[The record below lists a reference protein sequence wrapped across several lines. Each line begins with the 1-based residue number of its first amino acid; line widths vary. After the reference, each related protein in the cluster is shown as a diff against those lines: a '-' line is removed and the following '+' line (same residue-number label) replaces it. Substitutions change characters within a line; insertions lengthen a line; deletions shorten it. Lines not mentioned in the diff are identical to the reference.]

1 LPPAPLRLNAAIRCT
16 LIWRSFPF
24 VLHGSLSFLRSHVP
38 MHTKVGCRFC
48 YRIKGR
54 IAYTARMMKTLDDI
68 DRRIIAI
75 LESDGRAGL
84 ADIGKAVG
92 LSGPAV
98 GERLRRLHSSGVIEG
113 FTVRVDPHALG
124 YTLEAIVRIKPR
136 SGQIHIVEQ
145 MIRDEPRFTA
155 CDRVTGDD
163 CFVARLALISVAE
176 LDAILLPLHARA
188 DTSTSVVKSSLLR
201 DRMPPLSPQK
211 ASG

>member
-1 LPPAPLRLNAAIRCT
+1 
-16 LIWRSFPF
+16 
-24 VLHGSLSFLRSHVP
+24 
-38 MHTKVGCRFC
+38 MTK
-48 YRIKGR
+48 
-54 IAYTARMMKTLDDI
+54 ALDDI
-68 DRRIIAI
+68 DRHIIAH
-75 LESDGRAGL
+75 LEHDGRAGL

-98 GERLRRLHSSGVIEG
+98 GERLRRLQSSGVIEG
-113 FTVRVDPHALG
+113 FTLRIDPRALG

-163 CFVARLALISVAE
+163 CFVARLALVSVAE
-176 LDAILLPLHARA
+176 LDTILLPLHRRA

-201 DRMPPLSPQK
+201 NRMPDLAPRP
-211 ASG
+211 A